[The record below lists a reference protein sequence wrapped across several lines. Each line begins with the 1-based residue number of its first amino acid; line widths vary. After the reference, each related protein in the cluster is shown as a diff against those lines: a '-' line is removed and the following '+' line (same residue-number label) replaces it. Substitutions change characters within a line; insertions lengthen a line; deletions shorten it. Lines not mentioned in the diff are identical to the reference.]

1 MSIHTAAERK
11 TTLKK
16 ILLSSGLA
24 AALKLDGVLIE
35 MQMIKPCTVS
45 NKSETLEEGSAN
57 LASKLETS
65 VKESRVN
72 SFYSVAVE
80 NHLSVIGLCLHTLKN
95 WQGYFWQR
103 TLSRSSGGQPAALAK
118 ARDGVFGIFCFFCF
132 LFLVGWV
139 SGTLLAS
146 N

>member
-45 NKSETLEEGSAN
+45 SKSETLEEGSAN

-65 VKESRVN
+65 VKESREIL
-72 SFYSVAVE
+72 FIQ
-80 NHLSVIGLCLHTLKN
+80 L
-95 WQGYFWQR
+95 QGR
-103 TLSRSSGGQPAALAK
+103 ESS
-118 ARDGVFGIFCFFCF
+118 
-132 LFLVGWV
+132 
-139 SGTLLAS
+139 
-146 N
+146 